1 MAQRSWRKRNASR
14 IRQLEETLTVL
25 RRQNEALSRECK
37 QLKENNKAVHNFLV
51 QGQEL
56 DGTSV
61 EPMYDWQALPW
72 NTSPEMRTNG
82 EHVVASGALQD
93 IKPRP
98 GSNGYKNWALV
109 YGDATSIFSG
119 ERRQGTSDESLLNI
133 NK

>member
-1 MAQRSWRKRNASR
+1 M
-14 IRQLEETLTVL
+14 
-25 RRQNEALSRECK
+25 
-37 QLKENNKAVHNFLV
+37 HNFLV

-93 IKPRP
+93 IKPSP
-98 GSNGYKNWALV
+98 SSNGYKNWALV

-119 ERRQGTSDESLLNI
+119 EGRQGTSDESLLNI